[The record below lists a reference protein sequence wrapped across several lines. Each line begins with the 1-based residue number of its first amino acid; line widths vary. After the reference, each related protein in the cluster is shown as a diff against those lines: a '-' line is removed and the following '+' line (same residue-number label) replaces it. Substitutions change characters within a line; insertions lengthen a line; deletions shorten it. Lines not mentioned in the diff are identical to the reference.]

1 MSEMRYVRDIMKTD
15 VVSMP
20 ASRSVQEAAK
30 EMASRSISCIV
41 ITEQKKPIGI
51 VTERDL
57 VRRIIAKGK
66 LPEDFELKDI
76 MTKNPITVKPDASIV
91 DAARMMKRNKIR
103 RFPIIEKGF
112 LVGIITETDILYGMN
127 DMVRHL
133 NWKLVNTKMAM
144 EEFMDELTSLV
155 L

>member
-1 MSEMRYVRDIMKTD
+1 MSEMRYVRDVMKSD
-15 VVSMP
+15 VVSMSP
-20 ASRSVQEAAK
+20 TQKVIEAAH
-30 EMASRSISCIV
+30 EMSSKNIGCIV
-41 ITEQKKPIGI
+41 ITDRKKPIGI

-57 VRRIIAKGK
+57 VKKVIAKNKGTD
-66 LPEDFELKDI
+66 LELRDI
-76 MTKNPITVKPDASIV
+76 MTKDPLTLKPETSII
-91 DAARMMKRNKIR
+91 DTARMMKRNKIR
-103 RFPIIEKGF
+103 RFPIIEKGI

>member
-1 MSEMRYVRDIMKTD
+1 MAEMRYVRDVMKSD
-15 VVSMP
+15 VVTMSP
-20 ASRSVQEAAK
+20 TQNVIEAAH
-30 EMASRSISCIV
+30 EMSSKNIGCIIV
-41 ITEQKKPIGI
+41 IERKKPIGI

-57 VRRIIAKGK
+57 VKKVLAKNKGN
-66 LPEDFELKDI
+66 DIELRDV
-76 MTKNPITVKPDASIV
+76 MTKDPLTLKPDTSII
-91 DAARMMKRNKIR
+91 DTARMMKRNRIR
-103 RFPIIEKGF
+103 RFPIIEKGI
-112 LVGIITETDILYGMN
+112 LVGVVTETDVLYGMN

>member
-1 MSEMRYVRDIMKTD
+1 MSEMRYVRDIMNTD

-20 ASRSVQEAAK
+20 PNKTVHEAAV
-30 EMASRSISCIV
+30 EMAAKNISCIV
-41 ITEQKKPIGI
+41 VTEHKKPIGI
-51 VTERDL
+51 LTERDL
-57 VRRIIAKGK
+57 LKKVVAKNRSPTEIK
-66 LPEDFELKDI
+66 VKDI
-76 MTKNPITVKPDASIV
+76 MTKNPTTVKPDTSIV
-91 DAARMMKRNKIR
+91 DAARMMKRNKFR
-103 RFPIIEKGF
+103 RFPIIEKGV
-112 LVGIITETDILYGMN
+112 LVGIITETDILMGMN

>member
-1 MSEMRYVRDIMKTD
+1 MSEMRYVRDIMKSD

-20 ASRSVQEAAK
+20 ATKTIHEAAK
-30 EMASRSISCIV
+30 EMASKSISCVIV
-41 ITEQKKPIGI
+41 TERKKPVGI

-57 VRRIIAKGK
+57 VRKVIAKEKSTEG
-66 LPEDFELKDI
+66 LLIKDI
-76 MTKNPITVKPDASIV
+76 MTKNPITVKPDTSIV

-103 RFPIIEKGF
+103 RFPIIEKGV

>member
-1 MSEMRYVRDIMKTD
+1 MSEMRYVRDIMKSE
-15 VVSMP
+15 VVSMT
-20 ASRSVQEAAK
+20 STKTVIEAAR
-30 EMASRSISCIV
+30 EMSSKNISCIV
-41 ITEQKKPIGI
+41 ITDRKKPIGI

-57 VRRIIAKGK
+57 VKKIIAKNKGGD
-66 LPEDFELKDI
+66 LALRDI
-76 MTKNPITVKPDASIV
+76 MTQNPLTLKPDTSIV
-91 DAARMMKRNKIR
+91 DAARMMKRNRIR
-103 RFPIIEKGF
+103 RFPIIEKGV
-112 LVGIITETDILYGMN
+112 LVGIITETDILNGMN

>member
-1 MSEMRYVRDIMKTD
+1 MSEMRYIRDIMKTD
-15 VVSMP
+15 IVLMSPTKTVH
-20 ASRSVQEAAK
+20 EAAHA
-30 EMASRSISCIV
+30 MSSRNIGCVIV
-41 ITEQKKPIGI
+41 TERNKPIGI

-57 VRRIIAKGK
+57 VKKVIAKK
-66 LPEDFELKDI
+66 KDITLTLKEI
-76 MTKNPITVKPDASIV
+76 MTKDPLTLKPETSIV
-91 DAARMMKRNKIR
+91 DAARMMKRNHIR
-103 RFPIIEKGF
+103 RFPIIEKGV
-112 LVGIITETDILYGMN
+112 LVGIVTETDVIHGMN